1 MKKQNF
7 CDILKP
13 KGEGNV
19 DRNLLKSCILCPRV
33 CKIDRTTGQT
43 GYCKADDRIKIA
55 KAYLHMWEEP
65 PISATNGSGTVFFS
79 HCNMGCVFCQN
90 YKISSL
96 HQGKYVSINEL
107 CDIFLNLQD
116 KNAHNINLVT
126 PTHYIPQIADAIIMA
141 KAKGLHI
148 PIVYNCGGY
157 ESVEA
162 LKVLDG
168 LIDIYMPDMKY
179 YDDKYA
185 IKYSNAPH
193 YFEYAKKAIS
203 EMYRQVGKNEFDKDI
218 MIRGVIVRHM
228 MLPGLLFD
236 SKRIIDYLYNEYK
249 DNIYI
254 SIMSQYTPMPNVKNY
269 PEINRAVPK
278 EYYSSLIDYAAE
290 LGIKNAFIQGE
301 DAVGESFI
309 PDFYNE

>member
-1 MKKQNF
+1 MNY
-7 CDILKP
+7 D
-13 KGEGNV
+13 
-19 DRNLLKSCILCPRV
+19 LLKNCTLCPRKCSVDRTLGKLGV
-33 CKIDRTTGQT
+33 CKAGLE
-43 GYCKADDRIKIA
+43 IKIA

-65 PISATNGSGTVFFS
+65 PISGTNGSGTVFFS

-96 HQGKYVSINEL
+96 HQGKYVTTNEL
-107 CDIFLNLQD
+107 CDIFLELQG
-116 KNAHNINLVT
+116 KKAHNINLVT

-141 KAKGLHI
+141 KEKGLKI
-148 PIVYNCGGY
+148 PVIYNSGGY

-162 LKVLDG
+162 LKLLDG

-179 YDDKYA
+179 FDDKYA
-185 IKYSNAPH
+185 VKYSNAPH

-203 EMYRQVGKNEFDKDI
+203 EMYRQVGKNEFYNGI
-218 MIRGVIVRHM
+218 MTKGVIVRHM

-236 SKRIIDYLYNEYK
+236 SKKIIDYLYKEYK
-249 DNIYI
+249 DDIYI
-254 SIMSQYTPMPNVKNY
+254 SIMSQYTPMPNAINY
-269 PEINRAVPK
+269 PEINRTVPK
-278 EYYSSLIDYAAE
+278 EYYNSLVDYAVE

>member
-1 MKKQNF
+1 M
-7 CDILKP
+7 
-13 KGEGNV
+13 

-55 KAYLHMWEEP
+55 KAYLHQWEEP
-65 PISATNGSGTVFFS
+65 PISGANGSGTVFFS

-90 YKISSL
+90 YKISSE
-96 HQGKYVSINEL
+96 HQGKYVTISEL
-107 CDIFLNLQD
+107 CDTFIELQD
-116 KNAHNINLVT
+116 KKAHNINLVT

-141 KAKGLHI
+141 KAKGLKI

-162 LKVLDG
+162 LKILDG

-179 YDDKYA
+179 FDDKYA
-185 IKYSNAPH
+185 LKYSNAPH
-193 YFEYAKKAIS
+193 YFEYTKKAIS
-203 EMYRQVGKNEFDKDI
+203 EMYRQVGKNEFEKGI
-218 MIRGVIVRHM
+218 MTKGVIVRHL

-236 SKRIIDYLYNEYK
+236 SKKILDYLYSKYE

-254 SIMSQYTPMPNVKNY
+254 SIMSQYTPMPNAKNY
-269 PEINRAVPK
+269 PEINKTVSK
-278 EYYSSLIDYAAE
+278 KYYETLVNYASE
-290 LGIKNAFIQGE
+290 IGIKNAFVQDGTS
-301 DAVGESFI
+301 VGEGFI